1 METNNNREKLAGQG
15 RRVTLIGVWV
25 NLFLIGFKTA
35 GGLVG
40 QSQALIADAV
50 HSFSDLFT
58 DLVVLI
64 GLKIGAKAPD
74 EKHPFGH
81 ARLETLASSIVGLVL
96 ITVAVGIGLD
106 AGRSI
111 YYHTE
116 KHPTWPALLAAA
128 VSIVAKEAVYQ
139 YTVFVGKR
147 LKSPAIQA
155 NAWHHRSDAM
165 SSVAVLAGV
174 TGALIN
180 PAWHIL
186 DAYAALLVSFFI
198 LKVGLDVIW
207 NSIQEFTDTAPE
219 PAVMENI
226 KACTRNVSGV
236 IEVHDVRVR
245 TSGGQYQMELHVVV
259 DGRLSVVQGHHI
271 AKEVERCLIDEIDGL
286 DRIIVH
292 VDPAEPD

>member
-1 METNNNREKLAGQG
+1 MIEDQEKLAAQG
-15 RRVTLIGVWV
+15 RRVTLIGVLV
-25 NLFLIGFKTA
+25 NLFLIAFKAA

-64 GLKIGAKAPD
+64 GLKVGSKDPD

-81 ARLETLASSIVGLVL
+81 ARLETLASTIVGLAL
-96 ITVAVGIGLD
+96 IVVAVGIGLD

-111 YYHTE
+111 YFHTE
-116 KHPTWPALLAAA
+116 KHPTWLALLAAA
-128 VSIVAKEAVYQ
+128 VSIISKEALYQ
-139 YTVFVGKR
+139 YTVFAGKR

-180 PAWHIL
+180 PHWHMF

-219 PAVMENI
+219 PSVMENI
-226 KACTRNVSGV
+226 KACARNVSGV
-236 IEVHDVRVR
+236 MEVHDVKVR
-245 TSGGQYQMELHVVV
+245 TSGGRYQMELHVVV
-259 DGRLSVVQGHHI
+259 DGGLSVTQGHHI
-271 AKEVERCLIDEIDGL
+271 AKEVEKCLIDEIDGMG
-286 DRIIVH
+286 RIIVH
-292 VDPAEPD
+292 VDPWEQA